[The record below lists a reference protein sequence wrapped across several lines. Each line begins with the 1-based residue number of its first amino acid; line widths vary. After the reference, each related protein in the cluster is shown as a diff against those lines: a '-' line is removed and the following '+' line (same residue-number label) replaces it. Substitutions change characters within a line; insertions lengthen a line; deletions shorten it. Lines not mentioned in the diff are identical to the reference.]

1 MSRRAVLLRAQLV
14 EAARRPARTLLMG
27 LAVIVAAFVV
37 FGTVLAYQVTERTVL
52 AGFSGTP
59 AAADLVVTGGD
70 GVSLRTLDAARRLP
84 GVAEAVGRTDAFHE
98 FADDRGAGL
107 SVYADPGAGPLATA
121 RVVQGRYP
129 ATAGE
134 LAVTRRT
141 VDRLGLAV
149 GGTVRLAGAAP
160 DRPVGLTVVG
170 VVDAPDDSGEAAY
183 TTDAFAAR
191 LGGSDQLRQVEVRL
205 APGADP
211 DAVSAALTRAASAP
225 GPSAPGASAPG
236 ASAGPSERVG
246 DGVVVRTGAEARRAE
261 ADEVSGRVQD
271 LFALVTMF
279 VAIAVVAAVLVATS
293 TFRIVFAQRMRQLA
307 LLRAVGAPRAGLFGA
322 LVVEG
327 AGTGIVAGLAG
338 VLAAYGVGHGLPPV
352 LRAFGLAVASPGHPI
367 AAAVAVALG
376 AALVT
381 ALAVLAPAVTA
392 ARVAPLEALRTA
404 STTAGRRG
412 IGWAR
417 AGAGVLLASG
427 AVLAALLVASRLPGP
442 DTENYD
448 PAGPLLAIVAS
459 GALAYAALVA
469 LGPLLV
475 RPVLAVVGWPLR
487 RLGPLGRLAVGG
499 VGGAPRRASA
509 VSVVVALG
517 VTLVAGALV
526 GSASLGTLLKRE
538 LAGMAPADVAV
549 TARGDGPLPAGL
561 VQRVR
566 GIGELDRVVP
576 YRSSPDVRV
585 AGAEVDGLTATDLDL
600 RALATWADFGASAGR
615 LTDAGPGRVVLL
627 RFLADEAGARPGDEV
642 TVTRGDRSVR
652 LRVAA
657 TMANTPVGAGLLVD
671 PADLDRLGVPAGP
684 TGLLADVAGDD
695 EQARTA
701 AVRALRAAGGQQ
713 VGIVVTADDRDE
725 LDGQLGA
732 LLGVLLGVLGL
743 TVVVAVVGV
752 GTTTALSVVERTR
765 ESGLL
770 RAVGMSRRRLG
781 AMLTVE
787 AGLYGVLGATLGL
800 LLALPYSWLT
810 VAALGQDAPVEFPA
824 GQLAGV
830 VLALAVATALAGLLP
845 ARRAARVSPV
855 AALGAGD

>member
-14 EAARRPARTLLMG
+14 EAARRPGRTLLTG

-84 GVAEAVGRTDAFHE
+84 GVAEAVGRTDHFHE
-98 FADDRGAGL
+98 FADDPRAGL
-107 SVYADPGAGPLATA
+107 SVYADPGSGPLATV

-141 VDRLGLAV
+141 VDRLGLGV
-149 GGTVRLAGAAP
+149 GETLRLAGAAP
-160 DRPVGLTVVG
+160 DRPVAVTVVG
-170 VVDAPDDSGEAAY
+170 VVDAPDDPGETGY
-183 TTDAFAAR
+183 TTEAFAAR

-205 APGADP
+205 APGVDP

-225 GPSAPGASAPG
+225 GASAPG
-236 ASAGPSERVG
+236 VTAGPSEG
-246 DGVVVRTGAEARRAE
+246 AGAGVVVRAGAEVRRAE

-307 LLRAVGAPRAGLFGA
+307 LLRAVGAPRAGLLRT

-327 AGTGIVAGLAG
+327 AGTGLVAGLAG

-352 LRAFGLAVASPGHPI
+352 LRASGLAVASPGHPV

-392 ARVAPLEALRTA
+392 ARVAPLEALRAA

-412 IGWAR
+412 VGRLR
-417 AGAGVLLASG
+417 ATAGLLLAVG
-427 AVLAALLVASRLPGP
+427 AVLVALLVASRLPGP

-448 PAGPLLAIVAS
+448 PANPLLAIVAS

-499 VGGAPRRASA
+499 VGGAPRRAAA

-566 GIGELDRVVP
+566 GIGELARVVP

-585 AGAEVDGLTATDLDL
+585 AGAEVEGLPATDLDL

-627 RFLADEAGARPGDEV
+627 RFLAEQAGVRPGDEV

-695 EQARTA
+695 DRARTA

-725 LDGQLGA
+725 LDGRLDA
-732 LLGVLLGVLGL
+732 LLGVLLSLLGL

-770 RAVGMSRRRLG
+770 RAVGMPRHRLG

-787 AGLYGVLGATLGL
+787 AGLYGVLGAALGL

-824 GQLAGV
+824 GQLVGV
-830 VLALAVATALAGLLP
+830 VLALAAATALAGLLP

>member
-14 EAARRPARTLLMG
+14 EAARRPARTLLTG

-149 GGTVRLAGAAP
+149 GGTVRLAGVAP

-211 DAVSAALTRAASAP
+211 DAVSAALTRAASA
-225 GPSAPGASAPG
+225 SGASAPG
-236 ASAGPSERVG
+236 ASAGPSDRAG

-417 AGAGVLLASG
+417 AGAGVLLAAG

-448 PAGPLLAIVAS
+448 PVGPLLAIVAS

-526 GSASLGTLLKRE
+526 GSASLGALLKRE

-627 RFLADEAGARPGDEV
+627 RFLAEEAGARPGDEV

-787 AGLYGVLGATLGL
+787 AGLYGVLGAALGL

>member
-14 EAARRPARTLLMG
+14 EAAHRPARTLLTG

-70 GVSLRTLDAARRLP
+70 GVPLRTLDAARRLP
-84 GVAEAVGRTDAFHE
+84 GVAEAVGRTDHFHE
-98 FADDRGAGL
+98 FADDPRAGL
-107 SVYADPGAGPLATA
+107 SVYADPGSGPLATV

-141 VDRLGLAV
+141 VDRLGLGV
-149 GGTVRLAGAAP
+149 GETLRLAGAAP
-160 DRPVGLTVVG
+160 DRPVAVTVVG
-170 VVDAPDDSGEAAY
+170 VVDAPDDPGETGY
-183 TTDAFAAR
+183 TTEAFAAR

-205 APGADP
+205 APGVDP
-211 DAVSAALTRAASAP
+211 DAVSAALARAASAP
-225 GPSAPGASAPG
+225 GPSAPGASA
-236 ASAGPSERVG
+236 GPSERAG
-246 DGVVVRTGAEARRAE
+246 DGVLVRAGAEVRRAE

-279 VAIAVVAAVLVATS
+279 VAIAVVAAVLVAIS

-327 AGTGIVAGLAG
+327 AGTGLVAGLAG

-352 LRAFGLAVASPGHPI
+352 LRASGLAVASPGHPV

-381 ALAVLAPAVTA
+381 ALAVLAPAVAA
-392 ARVAPLEALRTA
+392 ARVAPLEALRAA

-412 IGWAR
+412 VGRLR
-417 AGAGVLLASG
+417 AAAGLLLAVG
-427 AVLAALLVASRLPGP
+427 ALLVALLVASRLPGP

-448 PAGPLLAIVAS
+448 PANPLLAIVAS

-475 RPVLAVVGWPLR
+475 RPVLAIVGWPLR

-499 VGGAPRRASA
+499 VGGAPRRAAA

-566 GIGELDRVVP
+566 GIGELARVVP

-585 AGAEVDGLTATDLDL
+585 AGAEVDGLAATDLDL

-627 RFLADEAGARPGDEV
+627 RFLAEQAGVRPGDEV

-695 EQARTA
+695 DRARTA

-725 LDGQLGA
+725 LDGRLDA
-732 LLGVLLGVLGL
+732 LLGVLLSLLGL

-770 RAVGMSRRRLG
+770 RAVGMSRHRLG

-787 AGLYGVLGATLGL
+787 AGLYGVLGAALGL
-800 LLALPYSWLT
+800 LLAWPYSWLT

-830 VLALAVATALAGLLP
+830 VLALAAATALAGLLP

-855 AALGAGD
+855 TALGAGD

>member
-1 MSRRAVLLRAQLV
+1 
-14 EAARRPARTLLMG
+14 
-27 LAVIVAAFVV
+27 
-37 FGTVLAYQVTERTVL
+37 
-52 AGFSGTP
+52 
-59 AAADLVVTGGD
+59 
-70 GVSLRTLDAARRLP
+70 
-84 GVAEAVGRTDAFHE
+84 
-98 FADDRGAGL
+98 
-107 SVYADPGAGPLATA
+107 
-121 RVVQGRYP
+121 
-129 ATAGE
+129 
-134 LAVTRRT
+134 
-141 VDRLGLAV
+141 
-149 GGTVRLAGAAP
+149 
-160 DRPVGLTVVG
+160 
-170 VVDAPDDSGEAAY
+170 
-183 TTDAFAAR
+183 
-191 LGGSDQLRQVEVRL
+191 
-205 APGADP
+205 
-211 DAVSAALTRAASAP
+211 
-225 GPSAPGASAPG
+225 
-236 ASAGPSERVG
+236 
-246 DGVVVRTGAEARRAE
+246 
-261 ADEVSGRVQD
+261 
-271 LFALVTMF
+271 
-279 VAIAVVAAVLVATS
+279 
-293 TFRIVFAQRMRQLA
+293 
-307 LLRAVGAPRAGLFGA
+307 
-322 LVVEG
+322 
-327 AGTGIVAGLAG
+327 
-338 VLAAYGVGHGLPPV
+338 
-352 LRAFGLAVASPGHPI
+352 
-367 AAAVAVALG
+367 
-376 AALVT
+376 LVT
-381 ALAVLAPAVTA
+381 ALAADAGAVTA
-392 ARVAPLEALRTA
+392 ARVPPLEGLGAA

-412 IGWAR
+412 VGRLGAT
-417 AGAGVLLASG
+417 AGLLLAVG
-427 AVLAALLVASRLPGP
+427 AVLVALLVASRLPGP

-448 PAGPLLAIVAS
+448 PANPLLAIVAS

-499 VGGAPRRASA
+499 VDGAIRRAAA

-566 GIGELDRVVP
+566 GIGELARVVP

-585 AGAEVDGLTATDLDL
+585 AGAEVEGLPATDLDL

-627 RFLADEAGARPGDEV
+627 RFLAEQAGVRPGDEV

-695 EQARTA
+695 DRARTA

-725 LDGQLGA
+725 LDGRLDA
-732 LLGVLLGVLGL
+732 LLGVLLSLLGL

-787 AGLYGVLGATLGL
+787 AGLYGVLGAALGL
-800 LLALPYSWLT
+800 LLAWPYSWLT

-824 GQLAGV
+824 GQLVGV
-830 VLALAVATALAGLLP
+830 VLALAAATALAGLLP

>member
-1 MSRRAVLLRAQLV
+1 MSRRTVLLRAQLV

-70 GVSLRTLDAARRLP
+70 GVSLRTLDAARLLP

-149 GGTVRLAGAAP
+149 GDTVRLAGVAP

-191 LGGSDQLRQVEVRL
+191 LGGSDQLRQVEARL

-211 DAVSAALTRAASAP
+211 DAVSAALTRAASA
-225 GPSAPGASAPG
+225 SGASAPG
-236 ASAGPSERVG
+236 ASAGPSDRAG
-246 DGVVVRTGAEARRAE
+246 DGVVVRTGTEARRAE

-417 AGAGVLLASG
+417 AGAGVLLAAG

-448 PAGPLLAIVAS
+448 PVGPLLAIVAS

-526 GSASLGTLLKRE
+526 GSASLGALLKRE

-627 RFLADEAGARPGDEV
+627 RFLAEEAGARPGDEV

-787 AGLYGVLGATLGL
+787 AGLYGVLGAALGL

>member
-1 MSRRAVLLRAQLV
+1 MSRRAVVLRAQLV

-27 LAVIVAAFVV
+27 LAVVVAAFVV
-37 FGTVLAYQVTERTVL
+37 FGTVLAYQATERTVL

-59 AAADLVVTGGD
+59 AAADLVVTGAD

-98 FADDRGAGL
+98 FADDPRAGL
-107 SVYADPGAGPLATA
+107 SVYADPGAGPLATV

-129 ATAGE
+129 VGAGE

-141 VDRLGLAV
+141 VDRLGLTV
-149 GGTVRLAGAAP
+149 GDTLRLAGATP
-160 DRPVGLTVVG
+160 DRPVGVTVVG
-170 VVDAPDDSGEAAY
+170 VVEAPDDPGETGY
-183 TTDAFAAR
+183 TTEAFAAR

-205 APGADP
+205 ASNVDP
-211 DAVSAALTRAASAP
+211 DAVSAALARAASAP
-225 GPSAPGASAPG
+225 GPSAS
-236 ASAGPSERVG
+236 GPSERAG
-246 DGVVVRTGAEARRAE
+246 AGLVVRAGVEVRRAE
-261 ADEVSGRVQD
+261 ADQVSERVQD

-279 VAIAVVAAVLVATS
+279 VAVAAVAAVLVATS

-307 LLRAVGAPRAGLFGA
+307 LLRAVGASRAGLFGA

-327 AGTGIVAGLAG
+327 AGTGLVAGLAG
-338 VLAAYGVGHGLPPV
+338 VLAAYGVGHALPPV
-352 LRAFGLAVASPGHPI
+352 LRAFGPAVASPGHPVV
-367 AAAVAVALG
+367 AAVAVVLG

-412 IGWAR
+412 IGRLR
-417 AGAGVLLASG
+417 AAAGLLLAAG
-427 AVLAALLVASRLPGP
+427 AVLVAVLVASRLPGP
-442 DTENYD
+442 DPENYD
-448 PAGPLLAIVAS
+448 PSTPLLAIVAS
-459 GALAYAALVA
+459 GAFAYAALVA

-499 VGGAPRRASA
+499 VGGAPRRAAA

-561 VQRVR
+561 VQRVQ

-585 AGAEVDGLTATDLDL
+585 AGAEVDGLAATDLDL

-615 LTDAGPGRVVLL
+615 LTDAGPGQVVLL
-627 RFLADEAGARPGDEV
+627 RFLAEQAGARPGDEV

-657 TMANTPVGAGLLVD
+657 TMANTPVGAGLLLD

-684 TGLLADVAGDD
+684 TGLLADVAGDG
-695 EQARTA
+695 EQERAA

-713 VGIVVTADDRDE
+713 VGIQLTADDRDE
-725 LDGQLGA
+725 LERRLGA
-732 LLGVLLGVLGL
+732 LLGVLLSVLGL
-743 TVVVAVVGV
+743 TAVVAVVGV

-770 RAVGMSRRRLG
+770 RAVGLSRRRLG

-787 AGLYGVLGATLGL
+787 AALYGVLGATLGL
-800 LLALPYSWLT
+800 LLAWPYSWLT

-830 VLALAVATALAGLLP
+830 VLALAAATALAGLLP

-855 AALGAGD
+855 AALGTGD

>member
-14 EAARRPARTLLMG
+14 EAARRPGRTLLTG

-84 GVAEAVGRTDAFHE
+84 GVAEAVGRTDHFHE
-98 FADDRGAGL
+98 FADDPRAGL
-107 SVYADPGAGPLATA
+107 SVYADPGSGPLATV

-141 VDRLGLAV
+141 VDRLGLGV
-149 GGTVRLAGAAP
+149 GETLRLAGAAP
-160 DRPVGLTVVG
+160 DRPVAVTVVG
-170 VVDAPDDSGEAAY
+170 VVDAPDDPGETGY
-183 TTDAFAAR
+183 TTEAFAAR

-205 APGADP
+205 APGVDP

-225 GPSAPGASAPG
+225 GVT
-236 ASAGPSERVG
+236 AGPSEG
-246 DGVVVRTGAEARRAE
+246 AGAGVVVRAGAEVRRAE

-307 LLRAVGAPRAGLFGA
+307 LLRAVGAPRAGLLRT

-327 AGTGIVAGLAG
+327 AGTGLVAGLAG

-352 LRAFGLAVASPGHPI
+352 LRASGLAVASPGHPV

-392 ARVAPLEALRTA
+392 ARVAPLEALRAA

-412 IGWAR
+412 VGRLR
-417 AGAGVLLASG
+417 ATAGLLLAVG
-427 AVLAALLVASRLPGP
+427 AVLVALLVASRLPGP

-448 PAGPLLAIVAS
+448 PANPLLAIVAS

-499 VGGAPRRASA
+499 VGGAPRRAAA

-566 GIGELDRVVP
+566 GIGELARVVP

-585 AGAEVDGLTATDLDL
+585 AGAEVEGLPATDLDL

-627 RFLADEAGARPGDEV
+627 RFLAEQAGVRPGDEV

-695 EQARTA
+695 DRARTA

-725 LDGQLGA
+725 LDGRLDA
-732 LLGVLLGVLGL
+732 LLGVLLSLLGL

-770 RAVGMSRRRLG
+770 RAVGMPRHRLG

-787 AGLYGVLGATLGL
+787 AGLYGVLGAALGL

-830 VLALAVATALAGLLP
+830 VLALAAATALAGLLP

>member
-14 EAARRPARTLLMG
+14 EAARRPGRTLLTG

-70 GVSLRTLDAARRLP
+70 GVPLRTLDAARRLP
-84 GVAEAVGRTDAFHE
+84 GVAEAVGRTDHFHE
-98 FADDRGAGL
+98 FADDPRAGL
-107 SVYADPGAGPLATA
+107 SVYADPGSGPLATV

-141 VDRLGLAV
+141 VDRLGLGV
-149 GGTVRLAGAAP
+149 GETLRLAGAAP
-160 DRPVGLTVVG
+160 DRPVAVTVVG
-170 VVDAPDDSGEAAY
+170 VVDAPDDPGETGY
-183 TTDAFAAR
+183 TTEAFAAR

-205 APGADP
+205 APGVDP
-211 DAVSAALTRAASAP
+211 DAVSAALAGAA
-225 GPSAPGASAPG
+225 SAPGASAPG
-236 ASAGPSERVG
+236 VTAGPSEGAG
-246 DGVVVRTGAEARRAE
+246 DGVVVRPGSEVRRAE

-307 LLRAVGAPRAGLFGA
+307 LLRAVGAPRAGLLRA

-327 AGTGIVAGLAG
+327 AGTGLVAGLAG

-352 LRAFGLAVASPGHPI
+352 LRASGLAVASPGHPV

-392 ARVAPLEALRTA
+392 ARVAPLEALRAA

-412 IGWAR
+412 VGRLR
-417 AGAGVLLASG
+417 AAAGLLLAVG
-427 AVLAALLVASRLPGP
+427 AVLVALLVASRLPGP

-448 PAGPLLAIVAS
+448 PANPLLAIVAS

-499 VGGAPRRASA
+499 VGGAPRRAAA

-566 GIGELDRVVP
+566 GIGELARVVP

-585 AGAEVDGLTATDLDL
+585 AGAEVDGLAATDLDL

-627 RFLADEAGARPGDEV
+627 RFLAEQAGVRPGDEV

-695 EQARTA
+695 DRARAA

-725 LDGQLGA
+725 LDGRLDA
-732 LLGVLLGVLGL
+732 LLGVLLSLLGL

-787 AGLYGVLGATLGL
+787 AGLYGVLGAALGL
-800 LLALPYSWLT
+800 LLAWPYSWLT

-830 VLALAVATALAGLLP
+830 VLALAAATALAGLLP

-855 AALGAGD
+855 VALGAGD

>member
-149 GGTVRLAGAAP
+149 GGTVRLAGVAP

-211 DAVSAALTRAASAP
+211 DAVSAALTRAASA
-225 GPSAPGASAPG
+225 SDASAPG
-236 ASAGPSERVG
+236 ASAGPSDRAG

-417 AGAGVLLASG
+417 AGAGVLLAAG

-448 PAGPLLAIVAS
+448 PVGPLLAIVAS

-549 TARGDGPLPAGL
+549 TARGDEPLPAGL

-576 YRSSPDVRV
+576 YRSSPEVRV

-600 RALATWADFGASAGR
+600 RALATWADFGATAGR

-627 RFLADEAGARPGDEV
+627 RFLAEEAGARPGDEV

-657 TMANTPVGAGLLVD
+657 TMANTPVGAGLLVA

-695 EQARTA
+695 EQARTAA

-787 AGLYGVLGATLGL
+787 AGLYGVLGAALGL

>member
-14 EAARRPARTLLMG
+14 EAARRPARTLLTG

-98 FADDRGAGL
+98 FADDPGAGL
-107 SVYADPGAGPLATA
+107 SVYADPGSGPLATV

-129 ATAGE
+129 AAAGE

-141 VDRLGLAV
+141 VDRLGLGV
-149 GGTVRLAGAAP
+149 GETLRLAGAAP
-160 DRPVGLTVVG
+160 DRPVAVTVVG
-170 VVDAPDDSGEAAY
+170 VVDAPDDPGETGY
-183 TTDAFAAR
+183 TTEAFAAR

-205 APGADP
+205 APGVDP
-211 DAVSAALTRAASAP
+211 DVVSAALARAASAP
-225 GPSAPGASAPG
+225 GPSASGPSAPG
-236 ASAGPSERVG
+236 ASAAPSERAG
-246 DGVVVRTGAEARRAE
+246 AGLVVRAGSEVRRAE
-261 ADEVSGRVQD
+261 ADQVSERVQD

-307 LLRAVGAPRAGLFGA
+307 LLRAVGAPRAGLFRA

-327 AGTGIVAGLAG
+327 AGTGLVAGLAG

-352 LRAFGLAVASPGHPI
+352 LRGFGLAVASPGHPV

-392 ARVAPLEALRTA
+392 ARVAPLEALRAA

-412 IGWAR
+412 VGRLR
-417 AGAGVLLASG
+417 ATAGLLLAVG
-427 AVLAALLVASRLPGP
+427 AVLVALLVASRLPGP
-442 DTENYD
+442 DTEDYD
-448 PAGPLLAIVAS
+448 PANPLLTIVAS

-499 VGGAPRRASA
+499 VGGAPRRAAA

-585 AGAEVDGLTATDLDL
+585 AGAEVDGLAATDLDL

-627 RFLADEAGARPGDEV
+627 RFLAEQAGVRPGDEV

-695 EQARTA
+695 ARARTA

-713 VGIVVTADDRDE
+713 VVVVVTADDRDE
-725 LDGQLGA
+725 LDGRLDA
-732 LLGVLLGVLGL
+732 LLGVLLSLLGL

-787 AGLYGVLGATLGL
+787 AGLYGVLGAALGL
-800 LLALPYSWLT
+800 LLAWPYSWLT

-830 VLALAVATALAGLLP
+830 VLALTVATALAGLLP

-855 AALGAGD
+855 TALGAGD

>member
-14 EAARRPARTLLMG
+14 EAARRPGRTLLTG

-84 GVAEAVGRTDAFHE
+84 GVAEAVGRTDHFHE
-98 FADDRGAGL
+98 FADDPRAGL
-107 SVYADPGAGPLATA
+107 SVYADPGSGPLATV

-141 VDRLGLAV
+141 VDRLGLGV
-149 GGTVRLAGAAP
+149 GETLRLAGAAP
-160 DRPVGLTVVG
+160 DRPVAVTVVG
-170 VVDAPDDSGEAAY
+170 VVDAPDDPGETGY
-183 TTDAFAAR
+183 TTEAFAAR

-205 APGADP
+205 APGVDP

-225 GPSAPGASAPG
+225 GVT
-236 ASAGPSERVG
+236 AGPSEG
-246 DGVVVRTGAEARRAE
+246 AGAGVVVRAGAEVRRAE

-307 LLRAVGAPRAGLFGA
+307 LLRAVGAPRAGLLRT

-327 AGTGIVAGLAG
+327 AGTGLVAGLAG

-352 LRAFGLAVASPGHPI
+352 LRASGLAVASPGHPV

-392 ARVAPLEALRTA
+392 ARVAPLEALRAA

-412 IGWAR
+412 VGRLR
-417 AGAGVLLASG
+417 ATAGLLLAVG
-427 AVLAALLVASRLPGP
+427 AVLVALLVASRLPGP

-448 PAGPLLAIVAS
+448 PANPLLAIVAS

-499 VGGAPRRASA
+499 VGGAPRRAAA

-566 GIGELDRVVP
+566 GIGELARVVP

-585 AGAEVDGLTATDLDL
+585 AGAEVEGLPATDLDL

-627 RFLADEAGARPGDEV
+627 RFLAEQAGVRPGDEV

-695 EQARTA
+695 DRARTA

-725 LDGQLGA
+725 LDGRLDA
-732 LLGVLLGVLGL
+732 LLGVLLSLLGL

-787 AGLYGVLGATLGL
+787 AGLYGVLGAALGL
-800 LLALPYSWLT
+800 LLAWPYSWLT

-824 GQLAGV
+824 GQLVGV
-830 VLALAVATALAGLLP
+830 VLALAAATALAGLLP

>member
-14 EAARRPARTLLMG
+14 EAARRPARTLLTG

-70 GVSLRTLDAARRLP
+70 GISLRTLDAARRLP

-149 GGTVRLAGAAP
+149 GGTVRLAGVAP

-211 DAVSAALTRAASAP
+211 DAVSAALTRAASA
-225 GPSAPGASAPG
+225 SGASAPG
-236 ASAGPSERVG
+236 ASAGPSDRAG
-246 DGVVVRTGAEARRAE
+246 DGVVVRTGTEARRAE

-307 LLRAVGAPRAGLFGA
+307 LLRAVGAPRVGLFGA

-417 AGAGVLLASG
+417 AGAGVLLAAG

-448 PAGPLLAIVAS
+448 PVGPLLAIVAS

-526 GSASLGTLLKRE
+526 GSASLGALLKRE

-627 RFLADEAGARPGDEV
+627 RFLAEEAGARPGDEV

-787 AGLYGVLGATLGL
+787 AGLYGVLGAALGL

>member
-107 SVYADPGAGPLATA
+107 SVYADPGSGPLATA

-170 VVDAPDDSGEAAY
+170 VVDAPDDSEEAAY
-183 TTDAFAAR
+183 TTEAFAAR

-205 APGADP
+205 APDADP
-211 DAVSAALTRAASAP
+211 DAVSAALTRAASA
-225 GPSAPGASAPG
+225 SGASAPG

-417 AGAGVLLASG
+417 AGAGVLLAAG

-787 AGLYGVLGATLGL
+787 AGLYGVLGAALGL

>member
-14 EAARRPARTLLMG
+14 EAARRPGRTLLTG

-70 GVSLRTLDAARRLP
+70 GVPLRTLDAARRLP
-84 GVAEAVGRTDAFHE
+84 GVAEAVGRTDHFHE
-98 FADDRGAGL
+98 FADDPRAGL
-107 SVYADPGAGPLATA
+107 SVYADPGSGPLATV

-141 VDRLGLAV
+141 VDRLGLGV
-149 GGTVRLAGAAP
+149 GETLRLAGAAP
-160 DRPVGLTVVG
+160 DRPVAVTVVG
-170 VVDAPDDSGEAAY
+170 VVDAPDDPGETGY
-183 TTDAFAAR
+183 TTEAFAAR

-205 APGADP
+205 APGVDP
-211 DAVSAALTRAASAP
+211 DAVSAALAGAASAPAASAP
-225 GPSAPGASAPG
+225 GVT
-236 ASAGPSERVG
+236 AGPSEGAG
-246 DGVVVRTGAEARRAE
+246 DGVVVRPGAEVRRAE

-307 LLRAVGAPRAGLFGA
+307 LLRAVGAPRAGLLRA

-327 AGTGIVAGLAG
+327 AGTGLVAGLAG

-352 LRAFGLAVASPGHPI
+352 LRASGLAVASPGHPV

-381 ALAVLAPAVTA
+381 ALAVLAPAVAA
-392 ARVAPLEALRTA
+392 ARVAPLEALRAA

-412 IGWAR
+412 VGRLR
-417 AGAGVLLASG
+417 AAAGLLLAVG
-427 AVLAALLVASRLPGP
+427 AVLVALLVASRLPGP

-448 PAGPLLAIVAS
+448 PANPLLAIVAS

-499 VGGAPRRASA
+499 VGGAPRRAAA

-566 GIGELDRVVP
+566 GIGELARVVP

-585 AGAEVDGLTATDLDL
+585 AGAEVDGLAATDLDL

-627 RFLADEAGARPGDEV
+627 RFLAEQAGVRPGDEV

-657 TMANTPVGAGLLVD
+657 TMANTPVGAGLLLD

-695 EQARTA
+695 DRARTA

-725 LDGQLGA
+725 LDGRLDA
-732 LLGVLLGVLGL
+732 LLGVLLSLLGL

-781 AMLTVE
+781 ATLTVE
-787 AGLYGVLGATLGL
+787 AGLYGVLGAALGL
-800 LLALPYSWLT
+800 LLAWPYSWLT

-830 VLALAVATALAGLLP
+830 VLALAAATALAGLLP

>member
-1 MSRRAVLLRAQLV
+1 
-14 EAARRPARTLLMG
+14 
-27 LAVIVAAFVV
+27 
-37 FGTVLAYQVTERTVL
+37 
-52 AGFSGTP
+52 
-59 AAADLVVTGGD
+59 
-70 GVSLRTLDAARRLP
+70 
-84 GVAEAVGRTDAFHE
+84 
-98 FADDRGAGL
+98 
-107 SVYADPGAGPLATA
+107 
-121 RVVQGRYP
+121 
-129 ATAGE
+129 
-134 LAVTRRT
+134 
-141 VDRLGLAV
+141 
-149 GGTVRLAGAAP
+149 
-160 DRPVGLTVVG
+160 
-170 VVDAPDDSGEAAY
+170 
-183 TTDAFAAR
+183 
-191 LGGSDQLRQVEVRL
+191 
-205 APGADP
+205 
-211 DAVSAALTRAASAP
+211 
-225 GPSAPGASAPG
+225 
-236 ASAGPSERVG
+236 
-246 DGVVVRTGAEARRAE
+246 
-261 ADEVSGRVQD
+261 
-271 LFALVTMF
+271 
-279 VAIAVVAAVLVATS
+279 
-293 TFRIVFAQRMRQLA
+293 
-307 LLRAVGAPRAGLFGA
+307 
-322 LVVEG
+322 
-327 AGTGIVAGLAG
+327 
-338 VLAAYGVGHGLPPV
+338 
-352 LRAFGLAVASPGHPI
+352 
-367 AAAVAVALG
+367 ALG

-392 ARVAPLEALRTA
+392 ARVAPLEALRAA

-412 IGWAR
+412 VGRLR
-417 AGAGVLLASG
+417 AAAGLLLAVG
-427 AVLAALLVASRLPGP
+427 AVLVALLVASRLPGP

-448 PAGPLLAIVAS
+448 PANPLLTIVAS

-499 VGGAPRRASA
+499 VGGAPRRAAA

-526 GSASLGTLLKRE
+526 GSASLGTLLKQE

-585 AGAEVDGLTATDLDL
+585 AGAAVDGLAATDLDL
-600 RALATWADFGASAGR
+600 RALATWSDFGASAGR

-627 RFLADEAGARPGDEV
+627 RFLAEQAGVRPGGEV

-695 EQARTA
+695 DRARTA

-725 LDGQLGA
+725 LDGRLDA
-732 LLGVLLGVLGL
+732 LLGVLLSLLGL

-787 AGLYGVLGATLGL
+787 AGLYGVLGAALGL
-800 LLALPYSWLT
+800 LLAWPYSWLT
-810 VAALGQDAPVEFPA
+810 VAALGQNAPVEFPA

-830 VLALAVATALAGLLP
+830 VLALTVATALAGLLP

-855 AALGAGD
+855 TALGAGD

>member
-14 EAARRPARTLLMG
+14 EAARRPARTLLTG

-84 GVAEAVGRTDAFHE
+84 GVAEAVGRTDHFHE
-98 FADDRGAGL
+98 FADDPRAGL
-107 SVYADPGAGPLATA
+107 SVYADPGSGPLATV

-141 VDRLGLAV
+141 VDRLGLGV
-149 GGTVRLAGAAP
+149 GETLRLAGAAP
-160 DRPVGLTVVG
+160 DRPVAVTVVG
-170 VVDAPDDSGEAAY
+170 VVDAPDDPGETGY
-183 TTDAFAAR
+183 TTEAFAAR

-205 APGADP
+205 APGVDP
-211 DAVSAALTRAASAP
+211 DAVSAALAGAT
-225 GPSAPGASAPG
+225 SAPGASAPG
-236 ASAGPSERVG
+236 VTAGPSEG
-246 DGVVVRTGAEARRAE
+246 AGAGVVVRAGAEVRRAE

-307 LLRAVGAPRAGLFGA
+307 LLRAVGAPRAGLLRA

-327 AGTGIVAGLAG
+327 AGTGLAAGLAG

-352 LRAFGLAVASPGHPI
+352 LRASGLAVASPGHPV

-412 IGWAR
+412 VGRLR
-417 AGAGVLLASG
+417 AAAGLLLAVG
-427 AVLAALLVASRLPGP
+427 AVLVALLVASRLPGP

-448 PAGPLLAIVAS
+448 PVNPLLAIVAS

-499 VGGAPRRASA
+499 VGGAPRRAAA

-566 GIGELDRVVP
+566 GIGELARVVP

-585 AGAEVDGLTATDLDL
+585 AGAEVDGLAATDLDL

-627 RFLADEAGARPGDEV
+627 RFLAEQAGVRPGDEV

-684 TGLLADVAGDD
+684 TGLLADVVGDD
-695 EQARTA
+695 DRARAA

-725 LDGQLGA
+725 LDGRLDA
-732 LLGVLLGVLGL
+732 LLGVLLSLLGL

-787 AGLYGVLGATLGL
+787 AGLYGVLGAALGL
-800 LLALPYSWLT
+800 LLAWPYSWLT

-830 VLALAVATALAGLLP
+830 VLALAAATALAGLLP
-845 ARRAARVSPV
+845 ARRAAGVSPV

>member
-1 MSRRAVLLRAQLV
+1 MLLRAQLV
-14 EAARRPARTLLMG
+14 EAAHRPARTLLTG

-70 GVSLRTLDAARRLP
+70 GVPLRTLDAARRLP
-84 GVAEAVGRTDAFHE
+84 GVAEAVGRTDHFHE
-98 FADDRGAGL
+98 FADDPRAGL
-107 SVYADPGAGPLATA
+107 SVYADPGSGPLATV

-141 VDRLGLAV
+141 VDRLGLGV
-149 GGTVRLAGAAP
+149 GETLRLAGAAP
-160 DRPVGLTVVG
+160 DRPVAVTVVG
-170 VVDAPDDSGEAAY
+170 VVDAPDDPGETGY
-183 TTDAFAAR
+183 TTEAFAAR

-205 APGADP
+205 APGVDP
-211 DAVSAALTRAASAP
+211 DAVSAALARAASAP
-225 GPSAPGASAPG
+225 GPSAPGASA
-236 ASAGPSERVG
+236 GPSERAG
-246 DGVVVRTGAEARRAE
+246 DGVLVRAGAEVRRAE

-279 VAIAVVAAVLVATS
+279 VAIAVVAAVLVAIS

-327 AGTGIVAGLAG
+327 AGTGLVAGLAG

-352 LRAFGLAVASPGHPI
+352 LRASGLAVASPGHPV

-381 ALAVLAPAVTA
+381 ALAVLAPAVAA
-392 ARVAPLEALRTA
+392 ARVAPLEALRAA

-412 IGWAR
+412 VGRLR
-417 AGAGVLLASG
+417 AAAGLLLAVG
-427 AVLAALLVASRLPGP
+427 ALLVALLVASRLPGP

-448 PAGPLLAIVAS
+448 PANPLLAIVAS

-475 RPVLAVVGWPLR
+475 RPVLAIVGWPLR

-499 VGGAPRRASA
+499 VGGAPRRAAA

-566 GIGELDRVVP
+566 GIGELARVVP

-585 AGAEVDGLTATDLDL
+585 AGAEVDGLAATDLDL

-627 RFLADEAGARPGDEV
+627 RFLAEQAGVRPGDEV

-695 EQARTA
+695 DRARTA

-725 LDGQLGA
+725 LDGRLDA
-732 LLGVLLGVLGL
+732 LLGVLLSLLGL

-770 RAVGMSRRRLG
+770 RAVGMSRHRLG

-787 AGLYGVLGATLGL
+787 AGLYGVLGAALGL
-800 LLALPYSWLT
+800 LLAWPYSWLT

-830 VLALAVATALAGLLP
+830 VLALAAATALAGLLP

-855 AALGAGD
+855 TALGAGD

>member
-14 EAARRPARTLLMG
+14 EAARRPARTLLTG

-70 GVSLRTLDAARRLP
+70 GVSLRTLDVARRLP
-84 GVAEAVGRTDAFHE
+84 GVAEAVGRTDHFHE
-98 FADDRGAGL
+98 FADDPRAGL
-107 SVYADPGAGPLATA
+107 SVYADPGSGPLATVH
-121 RVVQGRYP
+121 VVQGRYP

-141 VDRLGLAV
+141 VDRLGLGV
-149 GGTVRLAGAAP
+149 GETLRLAGAAP
-160 DRPVGLTVVG
+160 DRPVAVTVVG
-170 VVDAPDDSGEAAY
+170 VVDAPDDPGETGY
-183 TTDAFAAR
+183 TTEAFAAR

-205 APGADP
+205 APGVDP
-211 DAVSAALTRAASAP
+211 DAVSAALAGAA
-225 GPSAPGASAPG
+225 SAPGASAPG
-236 ASAGPSERVG
+236 VTAGPSEG
-246 DGVVVRTGAEARRAE
+246 AGAGVVVRAGAEVRRAE

-307 LLRAVGAPRAGLFGA
+307 LLRAVGAPRAGLLRA

-327 AGTGIVAGLAG
+327 AGTGLAAGLAG

-352 LRAFGLAVASPGHPI
+352 LRASGLAVASPGHPV

-412 IGWAR
+412 VGRLR
-417 AGAGVLLASG
+417 AAAGLLLAVG
-427 AVLAALLVASRLPGP
+427 AVLVALLVASRLPGP

-448 PAGPLLAIVAS
+448 PVNPLLAIVAS

-499 VGGAPRRASA
+499 VGGAPRRAAA

-566 GIGELDRVVP
+566 GIGELARVVP

-585 AGAEVDGLTATDLDL
+585 AGAEVDGLAATDLDL

-627 RFLADEAGARPGDEV
+627 RFLAEQAGVRPGEEV

-695 EQARTA
+695 DRARAA

-725 LDGQLGA
+725 LDGRLDA
-732 LLGVLLGVLGL
+732 LLGVLLSLLGL

-787 AGLYGVLGATLGL
+787 AGLYGVLGAALGL
-800 LLALPYSWLT
+800 LLAWPYSWLT

-830 VLALAVATALAGLLP
+830 VLALAAATALAGLLP

>member
-107 SVYADPGAGPLATA
+107 SVYADPGVGPLATA

-149 GGTVRLAGAAP
+149 GGTVRLAGGAP
-160 DRPVGLTVVG
+160 DRSVGLTVVG

-211 DAVSAALTRAASAP
+211 DAVSAALTRAASA
-225 GPSAPGASAPG
+225 SGASAPG
-236 ASAGPSERVG
+236 ASAGPSDRAG

-271 LFALVTMF
+271 LFALVAMF

-417 AGAGVLLASG
+417 AGAGVLLAAG

-448 PAGPLLAIVAS
+448 PVGPLLAIVAS

-526 GSASLGTLLKRE
+526 GSASLGALLKRE

-627 RFLADEAGARPGDEV
+627 RFLAEEAGARPGDEV

-781 AMLTVE
+781 AMLAVE
-787 AGLYGVLGATLGL
+787 AGLYGVLGAALGL

>member
-1 MSRRAVLLRAQLV
+1 MLLRAQLV
-14 EAARRPARTLLMG
+14 EAARRPARTLLTG

-84 GVAEAVGRTDAFHE
+84 GVAEAVGRTDHFHE
-98 FADDRGAGL
+98 FADDPRAGL
-107 SVYADPGAGPLATA
+107 SVYADPGSGPLATV

-141 VDRLGLAV
+141 VDRLGLGV
-149 GGTVRLAGAAP
+149 GETLRLAGAAP
-160 DRPVGLTVVG
+160 DRPVAVTVVG
-170 VVDAPDDSGEAAY
+170 VVDAPDDPGETGY
-183 TTDAFAAR
+183 TTEAFAAR

-205 APGADP
+205 APGVDP
-211 DAVSAALTRAASAP
+211 DAVSAALAGAAA
-225 GPSAPGASAPG
+225 APGASAPG
-236 ASAGPSERVG
+236 VTAGPSEGAG
-246 DGVVVRTGAEARRAE
+246 DGVVVRPGAEVRRAE

-307 LLRAVGAPRAGLFGA
+307 LLRAVGAPRAGLFRA

-327 AGTGIVAGLAG
+327 AGTGLVAGLAG

-352 LRAFGLAVASPGHPI
+352 LRASGLAVASPGHPV

-392 ARVAPLEALRTA
+392 ARVAPLEALRAA

-412 IGWAR
+412 VGRLR
-417 AGAGVLLASG
+417 AAAGLLLAVG
-427 AVLAALLVASRLPGP
+427 AVLVALLVASRLPGP

-448 PAGPLLAIVAS
+448 PANPLLAIVAS

-499 VGGAPRRASA
+499 VGGAPRRAAA

-566 GIGELDRVVP
+566 GIGELARVVP

-585 AGAEVDGLTATDLDL
+585 AGAEVDGLRATDLDL

-627 RFLADEAGARPGDEV
+627 RFLAEQAGVRPGDEV

-657 TMANTPVGAGLLVD
+657 TMANTPVGAGLLLD

-695 EQARTA
+695 DRARTA

-725 LDGQLGA
+725 LDGRLDA
-732 LLGVLLGVLGL
+732 LLGVLLSLLGL

-787 AGLYGVLGATLGL
+787 AGLYGVLGAALGL
-800 LLALPYSWLT
+800 LLAWPYSWLT

-830 VLALAVATALAGLLP
+830 VLALAAATALAGLLP

-855 AALGAGD
+855 VALGAGD